1 MKECPTCSRVYADES
16 LRFCL
21 DDGASLISQ
30 VRGAV
35 AQPTIRINPPGTRGA
50 KATEVL
56 PGSRL
61 TPPTQEQSL
70 IPWLVAGAALLLVAV
85 MAIGITILMVA
96 NRPSSNS
103 PPNSN
108 GSSAAKN
115 ANSTKPAS
123 DAIDLTGTR
132 WTQTSA
138 ISQMKEFNFLANG
151 TINGDSGDTWKQNGN
166 SLTMSITNGYA
177 IYQGTISGD
186 RIDYKAHN
194 KVNLDWTG
202 TLYRAGSA
210 AAPR

>member
-21 DDGASLISQ
+21 DDGAPLISQ
-30 VRGAV
+30 ARAAG
-35 AQPTIRINPPGTRGA
+35 AQPTIRINPPRTRSA

-61 TPPTQEQSL
+61 TPHIQEQSL
-70 IPWLVAGAALLLVAV
+70 APWLVAGAALLLVAV
-85 MAIGITILMVA
+85 MGIGITILILA
-96 NRPSSNS
+96 NHQSSPSS
-103 PPNSN
+103 PNSN
-108 GSSAAKN
+108 GSSAGKN
-115 ANSTKPAS
+115 ANSYKPPA
-123 DAIDLTGTR
+123 ADLTGTK
-132 WTQTSA
+132 WTQTST

-151 TINGDSGDTWKQNGN
+151 TINGDSGDTWKQNGT

-177 IYQGTISGD
+177 IYEGAISGD

-202 TLYRAGSA
+202 TLYRARSG
-210 AAPR
+210 PTP

>member
-30 VRGAV
+30 VRAAG
-35 AQPTIRINPPGTRGA
+35 AQPTIRINPPRTRSA

-61 TPPTQEQSL
+61 TPHIQEQSL
-70 IPWLVAGAALLLVAV
+70 VPWLVAGAALLLVAV
-85 MAIGITILMVA
+85 MGIGITILILA
-96 NRPSSNS
+96 NHQSSPS

-108 GSSAAKN
+108 GSSAGKN
-115 ANSTKPAS
+115 ANSNKAPADAVSLAGTK
-123 DAIDLTGTR
+123 
-132 WTQTSA
+132 WTQTST

-166 SLTMSITNGYA
+166 TLTMSITNGYA
-177 IYQGTISGD
+177 IYEGTISGD

-194 KVNLDWTG
+194 KVNFDWTG
-202 TLYRAGSA
+202 TLYRARSA
-210 AAPR
+210 PSP